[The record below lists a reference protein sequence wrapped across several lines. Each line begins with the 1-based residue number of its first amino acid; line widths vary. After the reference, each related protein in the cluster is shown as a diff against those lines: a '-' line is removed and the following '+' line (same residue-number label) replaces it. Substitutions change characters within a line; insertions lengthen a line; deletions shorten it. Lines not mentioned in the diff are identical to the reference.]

1 MKRIALLLSLI
12 GVFACDSSA
21 ETEVEPDE
29 SAGLLDHRGALM
41 CSDLESVTGTTT
53 LDAECQIASTASV
66 TVTGESAPIRA
77 TVERVYEALTDPEH
91 FGAFPRPLPPDFE
104 PPPVPHSVVVPS
116 AGEPFIEHYR
126 LFYGSLQAST
136 VREMHSDDRIE
147 VVQLWRVN
155 PMWTA
160 EEVASAYP
168 DLDTAD
174 ADAMVGTPFM
184 EPGLRTIVTFTIQK
198 VSNPLADYAYV
209 SMVQHG
215 LPETSYPIVKQH
227 WNQLYFDPMKAYL
240 EAETP

>member
-1 MKRIALLLSLI
+1 MKRIAWLLLLVSA
-12 GVFACDSSA
+12 FACDSNS
-21 ETEVEPDE
+21 EIEPEPEVQ
-29 SAGLLDHRGALM
+29 AGLLDHRGALM
-41 CSDLESVTGTTT
+41 CSDLESLTGPTT

-66 TVTGESAPIRA
+66 TVTAESAPIRA
-77 TVERVYEALTDPEH
+77 TVERIYEALTDPEQ

-104 PPPVPHSVVVPS
+104 PPPVPHSVAVAS

-126 LFYGSLQAST
+126 LFYGSLQTST
-136 VREMHSDDRIE
+136 VSETHSDDRIE

-160 EEVASAYP
+160 EEVAQAYP
-168 DLDTAD
+168 DLDAAEAD
-174 ADAMVGTPFM
+174 SLVGTPFM

-198 VSNPLADYAYV
+198 VDNPITDYAYI

-227 WNQLYFDPMKAYL
+227 WNLLYFDPMRAYL
-240 EAETP
+240 EAESP